1 MQARTER
8 RNRTWG
14 PPQTARRRTD
24 LAGRDGA
31 ATKGPM
37 VFAETPKD
45 DWTTERL
52 TEHILMLRGSLED
65 GTDPTMI
72 MPGINYAEGILQE
85 RRESEG

>member
-1 MQARTER
+1 MPKER

-24 LAGRDGA
+24 LAGSNA
-31 ATKGPM
+31 AGTKGPM

-45 DWTTERL
+45 DWTTQRL

-65 GTDPTMI
+65 AIDPTMI
-72 MPGINYAEGILQE
+72 MPGINYAEKILHE
-85 RRESEG
+85 RRQSEG